1 MANSELQ
8 GVGGFIDDWDLYEQ
22 WFIFYLHMGHE
33 PAVADELAFI
43 KASNNEAIPE
53 KILA

>member
-1 MANSELQ
+1 MD
-8 GVGGFIDDWDLYEQ
+8 FISNWDLYEQ
-22 WFIFYLHMGHE
+22 WFLYFLYQGHE
-33 PAVADELAFI
+33 PATADELAFI

>member
-1 MANSELQ
+1 MGDFIYNLQ
-8 GVGGFIDDWDLYEQ
+8 LYED
-22 WFIFYLHMGHE
+22 WFRYYLYQGHD